1 MSEKTN
7 KTLTEYLQESADR
20 QPLKAYCALC
30 PDWEAVGTAEETREA
45 AQQHRAEHHPE
56 TFRKTKSAKAKR
68 KFSQRNLTRQ
78 QEEELE
84 RERRAR
90 LRVLGIEP

>member
-7 KTLTEYLQESADR
+7 KTLTEWLQESADK
-20 QPLKAYCALC
+20 QPVRAYCILC
-30 PDWEAVGTAEETREA
+30 PEWQAVGTAEETREA
-45 AQQHRAEHHPE
+45 AQRHRAEYHPE
-56 TFRKTKSAKAKR
+56 TFRRKKSARPYR
-68 KFSQRNLTRQ
+68 KFAQRNLTRE

-84 RERRAR
+84 QERHAR